1 MQVEE
6 LKGLIL
12 ALANKNSQSLQTF
25 WLQYHNLIGS
35 TRFFVKAHRL
45 GVSSQGPALPDV
57 PATVVHQV
65 EHLSPLQVW
74 LFHSGFVR
82 LLIAGSPIP
91 HLHLHPRR
99 VTLKLLPFLPLL
111 TADIPA
117 RKTIQYFLF
126 PSPTLLP
133 DRPPPK
139 WARCL
144 GLVLLKSNYPHLSLS
159 DKSSNPPD
167 RMRLSEEDVM
177 GSSAGCLNLNLEYT
191 ESYSLFKRNI
201 SPKNQSSV
209 ITYSP
214 SCCSSYVEQ
223 KFSKLFFSV

>member
-1 MQVEE
+1 MKIPRDHVHDKPYIRN
-6 LKGLIL
+6 LTK
-12 ALANKNSQSLQTF
+12 NKNNWLQDDAIGSAKIHFFGVLPTKTWKYLELVFTTNLISDILPKKTIQKPTDFIAMQMEDSQSLQTL
-25 WLQYHNLIGS
+25 WLQYHNLIGA
-35 TRFFVKAHRL
+35 TRFFVNANRL

-82 LLIAGSPIP
+82 LQIAASPIP

-126 PSPTLLP
+126 PGPRLLP
-133 DRPPPK
+133 DRPPQK
-139 WARCL
+139 
-144 GLVLLKSNYPHLSLS
+144 
-159 DKSSNPPD
+159 NPPQ
-167 RMRLSEEDVM
+167 SELAV
-177 GSSAGCLNLNLEYT
+177 SA
-191 ESYSLFKRNI
+191 
-201 SPKNQSSV
+201 
-209 ITYSP
+209 
-214 SCCSSYVEQ
+214 
-223 KFSKLFFSV
+223 

>member
-1 MQVEE
+1 MKIPRDHVHDKPYIRN
-6 LKGLIL
+6 LTK
-12 ALANKNSQSLQTF
+12 NKNNWLQDDAIGSAKIHFFGFCLQKHENILSLCSPLTLFQTFCQKKTIQKPTDFIAMQMEDSQSLQTF
-25 WLQYHNLIGS
+25 WLQNHNLIGA
-35 TRFFVKAHRL
+35 TRFFVNANRL

-82 LLIAGSPIP
+82 LQIAASPIP

-126 PSPTLLP
+126 PGPRLLP
-133 DRPPPK
+133 DRPPQK
-139 WARCL
+139 
-144 GLVLLKSNYPHLSLS
+144 
-159 DKSSNPPD
+159 NPPQ
-167 RMRLSEEDVM
+167 SELAV
-177 GSSAGCLNLNLEYT
+177 SA
-191 ESYSLFKRNI
+191 
-201 SPKNQSSV
+201 
-209 ITYSP
+209 
-214 SCCSSYVEQ
+214 
-223 KFSKLFFSV
+223 